1 MTEDG
6 DEPTTALLIGSAVAA
21 VGGLATTGVA
31 LAQGGPN
38 LPDVP
43 KPPPPPKPPPAPA
56 PLPPQATEQ
65 GLDPEK
71 RKRASRFSV
80 SDTLLTNPL
89 GGGGTPGTMSK
100 SLLGGG

>member
-1 MTEDG
+1 MGLE
-6 DEPTTALLIGSAVAA
+6 TALLVGAIASATLG
-21 VGGLATTGVA
+21 VGTTA
-31 LAQGGPN
+31 YSLAQGGPN

-56 PLPPQATEQ
+56 PLPPVTTEQ

-71 RKRASRFSV
+71 RKRASRFGV
-80 SDTLLTNPL
+80 ADTLLTNPL
-89 GGGGTPGTMSK
+89 GGGGTSGTMSK